1 MRVLI
6 AEDDVT
12 TRTGLA
18 EILEG
23 EGYDVS
29 VAPDGAAALDR
40 WSADH
45 PDFVLL
51 DIMMP
56 ARSGYD
62 VCREIRR
69 RDRDVPIV
77 FLSAK
82 NEEIDKVLGLELGA
96 DDFIM
101 KPFGMR
107 ELVARVRAI
116 SRRCY
121 ERSAPRPSVRFTIG
135 GVDVHPAE
143 LRATLPDGSVVELS
157 LREVNLLA
165 TFHAHPSVVL
175 DRDALFQTCWGGG
188 KYPNSRTLDQ
198 HIAKLRKKIEVDRGA
213 PAIIRTVR
221 GVGYR
226 YEPAAHRTGLDTVF

>member
-1 MRVLI
+1 MRVLV
-6 AEDDVT
+6 AEVDT
-12 TRTGLA
+12 AMRAGLT

-23 EGYDVS
+23 EGYDVL
-29 VAPDGAAALDR
+29 AAADGAVALDR
-40 WSADH
+40 WRADRA
-45 PDFVLL
+45 DFVLL

-56 ARSGYD
+56 ERSGYD

-69 RDRDVPIV
+69 TDREVPIM

-82 NEEIDKVLGLELGA
+82 TEEIDKVLGLELGA

-116 SRRCY
+116 SRRCFARASQPPVPVTF
-121 ERSAPRPSVRFTIG
+121 EIG
-135 GVDVHPAE
+135 GISVAPAA
-143 LRATLPDGSVVELS
+143 LRATFPDGRTIELS
-157 LREVNLLA
+157 LREVALLHELA
-165 TFHAHPSVVL
+165 NHPGMVL
-175 DRDALFQTCWGGG
+175 TRDALWAACWGGQ

-198 HIAKLRKKIEVDRGA
+198 HIMKLRKKIELDRDA
-213 PAIIRTVR
+213 PAIIKTIH

-226 YEPAAHRTGLDTVF
+226 YDG

>member
-6 AEDDVT
+6 AEDDT
-12 TRTGLA
+12 AMRSGLT

-23 EGYDVS
+23 EGYDV
-29 VAPDGAAALDR
+29 VAAADGELALDR
-40 WSADH
+40 WTEDRA
-45 PDFVLL
+45 DFVLL

-56 ARSGYD
+56 RRSGYD

-69 RDRDVPIV
+69 SDRDVPIV

-96 DDFIM
+96 DDFVM

-121 ERSAPRPSVRFTIG
+121 QRSTPRPSAGFVIG
-135 GVDVHPAE
+135 GISVMPAE
-143 LRATLPDGSVVELS
+143 LRAILQTGAVVELS
-157 LREVNLLA
+157 LREVSLLSAFA
-165 TFHAHPSVVL
+165 TNPGVVL
-175 DRDALFQTCWGGG
+175 DRDNLFRTCWGGG

-198 HIAKLRKKIEVDRGA
+198 HIAKLRKKIEVD
-213 PAIIRTVR
+213 PKTPLIIRTVR

-226 YEPAAHRTGLDTVF
+226 YES

>member
-6 AEDDVT
+6 AEDD
-12 TRTGLA
+12 RAMRSGLI

-23 EGYDVS
+23 EGYDVI
-29 VAPDGAAALDR
+29 AADDGAAALERWLDR
-40 WSADH
+40 RA
-45 PDFVLL
+45 DFVLL

-56 ARSGYD
+56 QRSGYD

-69 RDRDVPIV
+69 TDRDVPIV

-82 NEEIDKVLGLELGA
+82 SEEIDKVLGLELGA

-121 ERSAPRPSVRFTIG
+121 QRAAPRPSAGFTIG
-135 GVDVHPAE
+135 GIAVLPAE
-143 LRATLPDGSVVELS
+143 LRATLPRGDIVELS

-165 TFHAHPSVVL
+165 TFAEHPGAVL
-175 DRDALFQTCWGGG
+175 DRDMLFRTCWGGG

-198 HIAKLRKKIEVDRGA
+198 HIAKLRKKIELDVKA

-226 YEPAAHRTGLDTVF
+226 YEG

>member
-6 AEDDVT
+6 AEDDAMM
-12 TRTGLA
+12 RNGLT
-18 EILEG
+18 EILQG

-29 VAPDGAAALDR
+29 VAADGAVALDR
-40 WSADH
+40 WTADR

-56 ARSGYD
+56 HRSGYD

-82 NEEIDKVLGLELGA
+82 HEEIDKVLGLELGA
-96 DDFIM
+96 DDFLM

-121 ERSAPRPSVRFTIG
+121 QRSAPRPTAGFTIG
-135 GVDVHPAE
+135 GVAVIPAE
-143 LRATLPDGSVVELS
+143 LRATLPDATVVELS

-165 TFHAHPSVVL
+165 TFHASPGVVL
-175 DRDALFQTCWGGG
+175 DRDQLFQTCWGGG

-198 HIAKLRKKIEVDRGA
+198 HIAKLRKKIEVDRTA

-226 YEPAAHRTGLDTVF
+226 YDPPDYGASASR

>member
-6 AEDDVT
+6 AEDDLAM
-12 TRTGLA
+12 RNGLF
-18 EILEG
+18 EILEA
-23 EGYDVS
+23 EGYDVIA
-29 VAPDGAAALDR
+29 APDGAAAIER
-40 WSADH
+40 YAEAH

-56 ARSGYD
+56 KLSGYD
-62 VCREIRR
+62 VCREIRK

-121 ERSAPRPSVRFTIG
+121 QKSAPRATAGFSIG
-135 GVDVHPAE
+135 GIAVAPEE
-143 LRATLPDGSVVELS
+143 LRATLPDGTVVELS
-157 LREVNLLA
+157 LREVSLLA
-165 TFHAHPSVVL
+165 TFAQHPSVVL
-175 DRDALFQTCWGGG
+175 DRDMLFRTCWGGG

-198 HIAKLRKKIEVDRGA
+198 HIAKLRKKIERDPKV

-226 YEPAAHRTGLDTVF
+226 YE

>member
-6 AEDDVT
+6 AEDDLAM
-12 TRTGLA
+12 RNGLF
-18 EILEG
+18 EILEA
-23 EGYDVS
+23 EGYDV
-29 VAPDGAAALDR
+29 VAAADGAAAFER
-40 WSADH
+40 FGEVH

-56 ARSGYD
+56 RLSGYD
-62 VCREIRR
+62 VCREIRK

-121 ERSAPRPSVRFTIG
+121 QRSAPRPTAGFSIG
-135 GVDVHPAE
+135 GVAVVPAE
-143 LRATLPDGSVVELS
+143 LRAVLADGSVVELS
-157 LREVNLLA
+157 LREVNLLS
-165 TFHAHPSVVL
+165 TFADHPSVVL
-175 DRDALFQTCWGGG
+175 DRDMLFRTCWGGG

-198 HIAKLRKKIEVDRGA
+198 HIAKLRKKIERDPKA

-226 YEPAAHRTGLDTVF
+226 YE

>member
-6 AEDDVT
+6 AEDDDIM
-12 TRTGLA
+12 RAGLT
-18 EILEG
+18 EVLEG
-23 EGYDVS
+23 EGYDV
-29 VAPDGAAALDR
+29 AATCDGAGAIAR
-40 WSADH
+40 WSSDRA
-45 PDFVLL
+45 DFVLL

-56 ARSGYD
+56 EHSGYD

-69 RDRDVPIV
+69 TDRDVPVV

-82 NEEIDKVLGLELGA
+82 TEEIDKVVGFELGA

-101 KPFGMR
+101 KPFGIR

-121 ERSAPRPSVRFTIG
+121 QRDAPSAASAFTIAG
-135 GVDVHPAE
+135 IRVDPAT
-143 LRATLPDGSVVELS
+143 LRAQLPDGSIVELS
-157 LREVNLLA
+157 LREVKLLA
-165 TFHAHPSVVL
+165 TFAAHPGLVL
-175 DRDALFQTCWGGG
+175 DRDALWSACWGGN

-198 HIAKLRKKIEVDRGA
+198 HIAKLRKKIEVDRSA
-213 PAIIRTVR
+213 PAVIRTVR

-226 YEPAAHRTGLDTVF
+226 YEG

>member
-6 AEDDVT
+6 AEDDLAM
-12 TRTGLA
+12 RNGLL
-18 EILEG
+18 EILEA
-23 EGYDVS
+23 EGYDV
-29 VAPDGAAALDR
+29 VAAPDGAAAIER
-40 WSADH
+40 FAEAH

-56 ARSGYD
+56 RLSGYD
-62 VCREIRR
+62 VCRELRK
-69 RDRDVPIV
+69 RDREVPIV

-82 NEEIDKVLGLELGA
+82 NEEIDKVLRLELGA

-121 ERSAPRPSVRFTIG
+121 QRSAPRPTAGFSIG
-135 GVDVHPAE
+135 GIAVVPAE
-143 LRATLPDGSVVELS
+143 LRAILPDSTVVELS
-157 LREVNLLA
+157 LREVTLLS
-165 TFHAHPSVVL
+165 TFADHPSVVL
-175 DRDALFQTCWGGG
+175 DRDMLFRTCWGGG

-198 HIAKLRKKIEVDRGA
+198 HIAKLRKKIERDPKA

-226 YEPAAHRTGLDTVF
+226 YE

>member
-6 AEDDVT
+6 AEDDVAM
-12 TRTGLA
+12 RSGLT

-23 EGYDVS
+23 EGYNVI
-29 VAPDGAAALDR
+29 AAGDGAAALDR
-40 WSADH
+40 WTDARA
-45 PDFVLL
+45 DFVLL

-56 ARSGYD
+56 LRSGYD

-69 RDRDVPIV
+69 SDRDVPIM

-82 NEEIDKVLGLELGA
+82 TEEIDKVLGLELGA

-121 ERSAPRPSVRFTIG
+121 QRTQPRPNAGFTIG
-135 GVDVHPAE
+135 GISVVPGE
-143 LRATLPDGSVVELS
+143 LRATLADGSVVELS

-165 TFHAHPSVVL
+165 TFADNPGLVL
-175 DRDALFQTCWGGG
+175 DRDMLFRTCWGGG

-198 HIAKLRKKIEVDRGA
+198 HIAKLRKKIELDRAA

-226 YEPAAHRTGLDTVF
+226 YES

>member
-6 AEDDVT
+6 AEDDLAM
-12 TRTGLA
+12 RNGLL
-18 EILEG
+18 EILEA
-23 EGYDVS
+23 EGYDV
-29 VAPDGAAALDR
+29 VAAPDGAAAIER
-40 WSADH
+40 FAEAH

-56 ARSGYD
+56 RLSGYD
-62 VCREIRR
+62 VCREIRK

-121 ERSAPRPSVRFTIG
+121 QRSAPRPTAGFSIG
-135 GVDVHPAE
+135 GIAVVPAE
-143 LRATLPDGSVVELS
+143 LRAILPDSTVVELS
-157 LREVNLLA
+157 LREVTLLS
-165 TFHAHPSVVL
+165 TFADHPSVVL
-175 DRDALFQTCWGGG
+175 DRDMLFRTCWGGG

-198 HIAKLRKKIEVDRGA
+198 HIAKLRKKIERDPKA

-221 GVGYR
+221 GVVYR
-226 YEPAAHRTGLDTVF
+226 YE

>member
-1 MRVLI
+1 MKVLI
-6 AEDDVT
+6 AEDDAT
-12 TRTGLA
+12 MRTGLS

-23 EGYDVS
+23 EGYDV
-29 VAPDGAAALDR
+29 VAAADGAAALER
-40 WSADH
+40 WTAERA
-45 PDFVLL
+45 DFVLL

-56 ARSGYD
+56 ERSGYD

-69 RDRDVPIV
+69 RDQEVPIV

-121 ERSAPRPSVRFTIG
+121 QRSAPRPKAAFSIG
-135 GVDVHPAE
+135 GVEVVPGE
-143 LRATLPDGSVVELS
+143 LRATLPNGVVVELS
-157 LREVNLLA
+157 LREVSLLE
-165 TFHAHPSVVL
+165 TFVAHPGTVL
-175 DRDALFQTCWGGG
+175 DRDMLFGACWGGG

-198 HIAKLRKKIEVDRGA
+198 HIAKLRKKIEHDRKA
-213 PAIIRTVR
+213 PAIIKTVR

-226 YEPAAHRTGLDTVF
+226 YDG

>member
-6 AEDDVT
+6 AEDDAAM
-12 TRTGLA
+12 RTGLT

-23 EGYDVS
+23 EGYDVLA
-29 VAPDGAAALDR
+29 APDGARALQR
-40 WSADH
+40 WTDERV
-45 PDFVLL
+45 DFVLL

-56 ARSGYD
+56 ERSGYD

-69 RDRDVPIV
+69 RDHEVPIV

-82 NEEIDKVLGLELGA
+82 SEEIDKVLGLELGA

-121 ERSAPRPSVRFTIG
+121 ERSAPRATASFAIG
-135 GVDVHPAE
+135 GVQVLPAE
-143 LRATLPDGSVVELS
+143 LRATLPDGATVELS
-157 LREVNLLA
+157 LREVTLLS
-165 TFHAHPSVVL
+165 TFAAHPGAVL
-175 DRDALFQTCWGGG
+175 DRDKLFGACWGGG

-198 HIAKLRKKIEVDRGA
+198 HIAKLRKKIEHDRKA

-226 YEPAAHRTGLDTVF
+226 YDG

>member
-6 AEDDVT
+6 AEDDLAM
-12 TRTGLA
+12 RNGLL
-18 EILEG
+18 EILEA
-23 EGYDVS
+23 EGYDV
-29 VAPDGAAALDR
+29 VAAGDGAAAVER
-40 WSADH
+40 YAEAH

-56 ARSGYD
+56 KLSGYD
-62 VCREIRR
+62 VCREIRK

-82 NEEIDKVLGLELGA
+82 NDEIDKVLGLELGA

-121 ERSAPRPSVRFTIG
+121 QRSAPPTAGFSIG
-135 GVDVHPAE
+135 GIAVVPAE
-143 LRATLPDGSVVELS
+143 LRAILSDGTIVELS
-157 LREVNLLA
+157 LREVTLLS
-165 TFHAHPSVVL
+165 TFADHPSVVL
-175 DRDALFQTCWGGG
+175 DRDMLFRTCWGGG

-198 HIAKLRKKIEVDRGA
+198 HIAKLRKKIERDPKA

-226 YEPAAHRTGLDTVF
+226 YE

>member
-6 AEDDVT
+6 AEDDST
-12 TRTGLA
+12 MRRGLI

-23 EGYDVS
+23 EGYEVI
-29 VAPDGAAALDR
+29 AAGDGASALERWTADR
-40 WSADH
+40 A
-45 PDFVLL
+45 DFVLL

-56 ARSGYD
+56 ERSGYD
-62 VCREIRR
+62 VCREIRQS
-69 RDRDVPIV
+69 DREVPIV

-121 ERSAPRPSVRFTIG
+121 QRSTPRPAVAFTIG
-135 GVDVHPAE
+135 GIHVVPAE
-143 LRATLPDGSVVELS
+143 LRATLPTGDVVELS
-157 LREVNLLA
+157 VREVSLLA
-165 TFHAHPSVVL
+165 TFHAHPGVVL
-175 DRDALFQTCWGGG
+175 DRDQLFSACWGIG
-188 KYPNSRTLDQ
+188 KYPNTRTLDQ
-198 HIAKLRKKIEVDRGA
+198 HIAKLRKKIEVDRTA

-221 GVGYR
+221 GAGYR
-226 YEPAAHRTGLDTVF
+226 YEP

>member
-6 AEDDVT
+6 AEDDAT
-12 TRTGLA
+12 MRSGLI

-23 EGYDVS
+23 EGYDV
-29 VAPDGAAALDR
+29 VAAADGARALER
-40 WSADH
+40 WAEERA
-45 PDFVLL
+45 DFVLL

-56 ARSGYD
+56 ERSGYD

-69 RDRDVPIV
+69 KDQDVPIV

-107 ELVARVRAI
+107 ELVARVRAL

-121 ERSAPRPSVRFTIG
+121 QRSAPRATAAFSIG
-135 GVDVHPAE
+135 GIEVVPAE
-143 LRATLPDGSVVELS
+143 LRATLPNGAIVELS
-157 LREVNLLA
+157 LREVSLLS
-165 TFHAHPSVVL
+165 TFAAHPGVVL
-175 DRDALFQTCWGGG
+175 DRDVLFGACWGGG

-198 HIAKLRKKIEVDRGA
+198 HIAKLRKKIEYDRKA

-226 YEPAAHRTGLDTVF
+226 YDG

>member
-6 AEDDVT
+6 AEDDAT
-12 TRTGLA
+12 MRSGLI

-23 EGYDVS
+23 EGYDV
-29 VAPDGAAALDR
+29 VAAADGAAALARWAEDR
-40 WSADH
+40 A
-45 PDFVLL
+45 DFVLL

-56 ARSGYD
+56 ERSGYD

-69 RDRDVPIV
+69 RDQDVPIV

-121 ERSAPRPSVRFTIG
+121 QQSAPRATAEFSIG
-135 GVDVHPAE
+135 GIAVVPAE
-143 LRATLPDGSVVELS
+143 LRATLPDGAVVELS
-157 LREVNLLA
+157 LREVSLLS
-165 TFHAHPSVVL
+165 TFAAHPGVVL
-175 DRDALFQTCWGGG
+175 DRDMLFAACWGGG

-198 HIAKLRKKIEVDRGA
+198 HIAKLRKKIEHDRKA
-213 PAIIRTVR
+213 PAVIRNVR

-226 YEPAAHRTGLDTVF
+226 YDG

>member
-1 MRVLI
+1 MPRC
-6 AEDDVT
+6 AAADRDP
-12 TRTGLA
+12 
-18 EILEG
+18 EG
-23 EGYDVS
+23 EGYDV
-29 VAPDGAAALDR
+29 VAAIDGAALDHWTNER
-40 WSADH
+40 A
-45 PDFVLL
+45 DFVLL

-56 ARSGYD
+56 QRSGYD

-69 RDRDVPIV
+69 SDRDVPIV

-121 ERSAPRPSVRFTIG
+121 QRSTPRPTAGFAIG
-135 GVDVHPAE
+135 GITVIPAE
-143 LRATLPDGSVVELS
+143 LRATLPDGTTVELS

-165 TFHAHPSVVL
+165 TFAGHPGAVL
-175 DRDALFQTCWGGG
+175 DRDMLFRTCWGGG

-198 HIAKLRKKIEVDRGA
+198 HIAKLRKKIEYDRKA

-221 GVGYR
+221 GVGYLR
-226 YEPAAHRTGLDTVF
+226 ELSVQKH

>member
-1 MRVLI
+1 MNVLI
-6 AEDDVT
+6 AEDDAAM
-12 TRTGLA
+12 RGGLT

-23 EGYDVS
+23 EGYHVRA
-29 VAPDGAAALDR
+29 APDGIAALELWQR
-40 WSADH
+40 EHA
-45 PDFVLL
+45 DFVLL

-56 ARSGYD
+56 AKSGYD

-69 RDRDVPIV
+69 CDRDVPIV

-96 DDFIM
+96 DDFVM

-121 ERSAPRPSVRFTIG
+121 QRSAPRPNASFTIAG
-135 GVDVHPAE
+135 IEVIPGE
-143 LRATLPDGSVVELS
+143 LRAVLPSGALVELS
-157 LREVNLLA
+157 LREVSLLA
-165 TFHAHPSVVL
+165 AFAEHPGIVL
-175 DRDALFQTCWGGG
+175 DRDMLFRTCWGGG

-198 HIAKLRKKIEVDRGA
+198 HIAKLRKKIEVDVKA

-226 YEPAAHRTGLDTVF
+226 YEG

>member
-6 AEDDVT
+6 AEDDNVM
-12 TRTGLA
+12 RTGLID
-18 EILEG
+18 ILEG
-23 EGYDVS
+23 EGYS
-29 VAPDGAAALDR
+29 VIAADDGGRALDR
-40 WSADH
+40 WTHERA
-45 PDFVLL
+45 DFVLL

-56 ARSGYD
+56 VRSGYD

-69 RDRDVPIV
+69 TDREVPVV

-82 NEEIDKVLGLELGA
+82 TEEIDKVVGFELGA

-121 ERSAPRPSVRFTIG
+121 QRNQPAPAATFSIG
-135 GVDVHPAE
+135 GITVSPAT
-143 LRATLPDGSVVELS
+143 LRATLADGSVVELS
-157 LREVNLLA
+157 LREVSLLQ
-165 TFHAHPSVVL
+165 TFAARPGIVL
-175 DRDALFQTCWGGG
+175 DRDALWAACWGGN

-198 HIAKLRKKIEVDRGA
+198 HIAKLR
-213 PAIIRTVR
+213 
-221 GVGYR
+221 
-226 YEPAAHRTGLDTVF
+226 

>member
-1 MRVLI
+1 MRVLV
-6 AEDDVT
+6 AEDDT
-12 TRTGLA
+12 AMRAGLT

-23 EGYDVS
+23 EGYDVLP
-29 VAPDGAAALDR
+29 APDGAAAIDR
-40 WSADH
+40 WRADRA
-45 PDFVLL
+45 DFVLL

-56 ARSGYD
+56 ERSGYD

-69 RDRDVPIV
+69 TDREVPIM

-82 NEEIDKVLGLELGA
+82 TDEIDKVLGLELGA

-121 ERSAPRPSVRFTIG
+121 ARAAPPAATFEIG
-135 GVDVHPAE
+135 GLTVAPAA
-143 LRATLPDGSVVELS
+143 LRATFPDGRTVELS
-157 LREVNLLA
+157 LREVGLLA
-165 TFHAHPSVVL
+165 ELAKHPGVVL
-175 DRDALFQTCWGGG
+175 TRDALWAACWGGT

-198 HIAKLRKKIEVDRGA
+198 HIMKLRKKIEVDRDA
-213 PAIIRTVR
+213 PAIIKTIH

-226 YEPAAHRTGLDTVF
+226 YDG

>member
-6 AEDDVT
+6 AEDDT
-12 TRTGLA
+12 AMRAGLA

-23 EGYDVS
+23 EGYDVH
-29 VAPDGAAALDR
+29 AAADGAAALDR
-40 WSADH
+40 WRSDRA
-45 PDFVLL
+45 DFVLL

-56 ARSGYD
+56 QRSGYD

-69 RDRDVPIV
+69 TDRDVPIM

-82 NEEIDKVLGLELGA
+82 TDEIDKVLGLELGA

-121 ERSAPRPSVRFTIG
+121 QRGQAPVAAFTIG
-135 GVDVHPAE
+135 GIAVAPAA
-143 LRATLPDGSVVELS
+143 LRATLADGRVLELS
-157 LREVNLLA
+157 LREVSLLA
-165 TFHAHPSVVL
+165 VFAANPGTVL
-175 DRDALFQTCWGGG
+175 DRDVIWAACWGGG

-198 HIAKLRKKIEVDRGA
+198 HIAKLRKKIEVDRDA
-213 PAIIRTVR
+213 PAIIRTIR

-226 YEPAAHRTGLDTVF
+226 YDS

>member
-6 AEDDVT
+6 AEDDIAM
-12 TRTGLA
+12 RNGLF
-18 EILEG
+18 EILEA
-23 EGYDVS
+23 EGYDV
-29 VAPDGAAALDR
+29 VAAADGGDAISR
-40 WSADH
+40 FTDAN

-56 ARSGYD
+56 KLSGYD
-62 VCREIRR
+62 VCRQIRK

-121 ERSAPRPSVRFTIG
+121 QRSAPRPTTGFSIG
-135 GVDVHPAE
+135 GIAVVPGE
-143 LRATLPDGSVVELS
+143 LRATLPDGTVVELS
-157 LREVNLLA
+157 LREVNLLS
-165 TFHAHPSVVL
+165 TFADHPSIVL
-175 DRDALFQTCWGGG
+175 DRDMLFRTCWGGG

-198 HIAKLRKKIEVDRGA
+198 HIAKLRKKIERDPKA

-226 YEPAAHRTGLDTVF
+226 YE

>member
-6 AEDDVT
+6 AEDDAT
-12 TRTGLA
+12 MRSGLT

-23 EGYDVS
+23 EGYDV
-29 VAPDGAAALDR
+29 VAAADGAAALARWTEDR
-40 WSADH
+40 A
-45 PDFVLL
+45 DFVLL

-56 ARSGYD
+56 ERSGYD

-69 RDRDVPIV
+69 KDQDVPIV

-121 ERSAPRPSVRFTIG
+121 QRSAPRATAEFSIG
-135 GVDVHPAE
+135 GIAVVPAE
-143 LRATLPDGSVVELS
+143 LRATLPDGAIVELS
-157 LREVNLLA
+157 LREVSLLS
-165 TFHAHPSVVL
+165 TFAAHPGVVL
-175 DRDALFQTCWGGG
+175 DRDVLFAACWGGG

-198 HIAKLRKKIEVDRGA
+198 HIAKLRKKIEHDRKA
-213 PAIIRTVR
+213 PAVIRTVR

-226 YEPAAHRTGLDTVF
+226 YDG

>member
-6 AEDDVT
+6 AEDD
-12 TRTGLA
+12 RAMRSGLT

-23 EGYDVS
+23 EGYDVI
-29 VAPDGAAALDR
+29 AADDGAVALDR
-40 WSADH
+40 WADQRA
-45 PDFVLL
+45 DFVLL

-56 ARSGYD
+56 HRSGYD

-69 RDRDVPIV
+69 TDRDVPIV

-82 NEEIDKVLGLELGA
+82 SEEIDKVLGLELGA

-121 ERSAPRPSVRFTIG
+121 QRSAPRPSAGFTIG
-135 GVDVHPAE
+135 GIAVSPAE
-143 LRATLPDGSVVELS
+143 LRATMPSGDVVELS
-157 LREVNLLA
+157 LREVKLLA
-165 TFHAHPSVVL
+165 AFVEHPGTVL
-175 DRDALFQTCWGGG
+175 DRDMLFSTCWGGG

-198 HIAKLRKKIEVDRGA
+198 HIAKLRKKIEID
-213 PAIIRTVR
+213 PKTPLIIRTVR

-226 YEPAAHRTGLDTVF
+226 YEG

>member
-6 AEDDVT
+6 AEDDLVM
-12 TRTGLA
+12 RNGLL
-18 EILEG
+18 EILEA
-23 EGYDVS
+23 EGYDV
-29 VAPDGAAALDR
+29 VAAADGATAIDR
-40 WSADH
+40 YAEAH

-56 ARSGYD
+56 KLSGYD
-62 VCREIRR
+62 VCRDIRK

-121 ERSAPRPSVRFTIG
+121 QRSAPRPTAGFSIG
-135 GVDVHPAE
+135 GIAVVPAE
-143 LRATLPDGSVVELS
+143 LRAILSDGTVVELS
-157 LREVNLLA
+157 LREVNLLS
-165 TFHAHPSVVL
+165 TFADHPAVVL
-175 DRDALFQTCWGGG
+175 DRDMLFRTCWGGG

-198 HIAKLRKKIEVDRGA
+198 HIAKLRKKIERDPKA

-226 YEPAAHRTGLDTVF
+226 YE

>member
-6 AEDDVT
+6 AEDDLVM
-12 TRTGLA
+12 RNGLL
-18 EILEG
+18 EILEA
-23 EGYDVS
+23 EGYDV
-29 VAPDGAAALDR
+29 VAAPDGAAAVER
-40 WSADH
+40 YAEAR

-56 ARSGYD
+56 RLSGYD
-62 VCREIRR
+62 VCREIRK

-116 SRRCY
+116 SRRCFAKS
-121 ERSAPRPSVRFTIG
+121 SAPVTARFAIG
-135 GVDVHPAE
+135 E
-143 LRATLPDGSVVELS
+143 
-157 LREVNLLA
+157 
-165 TFHAHPSVVL
+165 
-175 DRDALFQTCWGGG
+175 
-188 KYPNSRTLDQ
+188 
-198 HIAKLRKKIEVDRGA
+198 IEV
-213 PAIIRTVR
+213 
-221 GVGYR
+221 
-226 YEPAAHRTGLDTVF
+226 L

>member
-6 AEDDVT
+6 AEDDPT
-12 TRTGLA
+12 MRSGLT

-23 EGYDVS
+23 EGYEV
-29 VAPDGAAALDR
+29 VAAADGAIALDR
-40 WSADH
+40 WTDQRT
-45 PDFVLL
+45 DFVLL

-56 ARSGYD
+56 KRSGYD

-107 ELVARVRAI
+107 ELIARVRAI

-121 ERSAPRPSVRFTIG
+121 RNSAPQPSAPFAIG
-135 GVDVHPAE
+135 GVAVVPAE
-143 LRATLPDGSVVELS
+143 LRATLPDGSIVELS
-157 LREVNLLA
+157 LREVSLLA
-165 TFHAHPSVVL
+165 TFVAHPGEVL
-175 DRDALFQTCWGGG
+175 DRDMLFRTCWGGG
-188 KYPNSRTLDQ
+188 TYPNSRTLDQ
-198 HIAKLRKKIEVDRGA
+198 HIAKLRKKIEHDRKA

-221 GVGYR
+221 GAGYR
-226 YEPAAHRTGLDTVF
+226 YEG

>member
-6 AEDDVT
+6 AEDDAT
-12 TRTGLA
+12 MRNGLT

-29 VAPDGAAALDR
+29 AAPDGAVALDR
-40 WSADH
+40 WTADKA
-45 PDFVLL
+45 DFVLL

-56 ARSGYD
+56 QRSGYD

-69 RDRDVPIV
+69 SDREVPIV

-82 NEEIDKVLGLELGA
+82 NEEIDKVVGLELGA
-96 DDFIM
+96 DDFIT

-121 ERSAPRPSVRFTIG
+121 QRATAVPAASFTIG
-135 GVDVHPAE
+135 GIAVSPGE
-143 LRATLPDGSVVELS
+143 LRATLADGSVVELS
-157 LREVNLLA
+157 LREVKLLS
-165 TFHAHPSVVL
+165 TFAANPGVVL
-175 DRDALFQTCWGGG
+175 DRDMLFRTCWGGG
-188 KYPNSRTLDQ
+188 KYPNSRTLDM
-198 HIAKLRKKIEVDRGA
+198 HIAKLRKKIELDRNT

-226 YEPAAHRTGLDTVF
+226 YE